1 MAQRLT
7 RDWDL
12 GLGNFQKFEI
22 FSEVLLLLLC
32 SIISLF
38 VINNNKA
45 SRKVRVIHP
54 FSFNVDLVFMD
65 YRNANFFRMG
75 KTSERIQHFINLSHS
90 FENDPGFNGS
100 DIIVAFNGLLKSV
113 DVAQKYHSDRT
124 SS

>member
-1 MAQRLT
+1 MLDNIAV
-7 RDWDL
+7 RDQQQQGFKEGQFWTAIL
-12 GLGNFQKFEI
+12 PNPLSINPTTNNP
-22 FSEVLLLLLC
+22 LLLNF
-32 SIISLF
+32 LF
-38 VINNNKA
+38 LND
-45 SRKVRVIHP
+45 S
-54 FSFNVDLVFMD
+54 
-65 YRNANFFRMG
+65 RMG